1 MPGGRVACREIRL
14 ARRCELAQTTRP
26 EDASL
31 ARIRMSYSSRRS
43 FGFHNS
49 RTNCL
54 FTLKLVIWAC
64 PVAMSV
70 EAEGTDLPVRGS
82 ENFGQK
88 ETTIPLDSRR
98 SEPPERP
105 FVFLHR
111 GLLVIVRPMS
121 GNPTKSPRLLPPY
134 TSYGRLSV
142 DLNAAPAVDLRR
154 GSRPI
159 FQAPLPETGNAA
171 IGPTLQDL

>member
-1 MPGGRVACREIRL
+1 MRRASHKNGAIGENRWESGSAGAHRRVTARCSQCRGVRVACREIRL

-31 ARIRMSYSSRRS
+31 ARTRMSYSSCRS
-43 FGFHNS
+43 SGFHNS
-49 RTNCL
+49 RTNCP

-64 PVAMSV
+64 PVAMSAV
-70 EAEGTDLPVRGS
+70 GTDLPVRGS

-105 FVFLHR
+105 FAFLHR
-111 GLLVIVRPMS
+111 GLLVIVRPTGGIS
-121 GNPTKSPRLLPPY
+121 AKSPHLRL
-134 TSYGRLSV
+134 R
-142 DLNAAPAVDLRR
+142 
-154 GSRPI
+154 
-159 FQAPLPETGNAA
+159 
-171 IGPTLQDL
+171 